1 MERDKK
7 ARRLRV
13 LLKHETIALVPN
25 GFNSDSSSSTAILR
39 LTCQGLL
46 KQDFDGRLVPDLAQ
60 SWSVSDDLCR
70 YRFQLRPGL
79 TFHNG
84 SACDARKVAWNFTR
98 LFSGAVDSLLT
109 RDYQDI
115 EAIHV
120 LNDHELEFVLKRPN
134 EAFLPNLAWR
144 TYIVDD
150 TYDQPCGTGPLRLQ
164 AWQRGSHVLLSRFD
178 GYQGPHAAPDVD
190 EVYLE
195 FAPGVEQRL
204 ARIRQG
210 DIDIVESVPTS
221 AAAALEADGVL
232 HAQLTASKHRSV
244 MYFNCRAGSVLQ
256 DPKVRLALAHAVNR
270 EALMQ
275 AVTGGSGEVVD
286 GMLAAADPFFVATD
300 PIEYNPER
308 ARQLLAEAGIDS
320 SQVFRMVTTNT
331 APFSLVAEHVGN
343 DLRAVG
349 LTVQFTGYDDPP
361 WWPYMYLR
369 GGWDICLQGTPARP
383 HLDTLLGRELHS
395 QGGFNAG
402 GYTCAEMDALIDG
415 VRGEVDG
422 QKRRQSYARI
432 QHKVQAELPFFSLFA
447 MDNMVGW
454 SPLVTGFTPHPS
466 GGIDLSGVKKL
477 DTQMAPPHQFA
488 TEGERR

>member
-46 KQDFDGRLVPDLAQ
+46 KQDFDGKLVPDLAQ
-60 SWSVSDDLCR
+60 SWSVSDDLRR
-70 YRFQLRPGL
+70 YTFQLRKGL

-84 SACDARKVAWNFTR
+84 NACNAHKVAWNFTR
-98 LFSGAVDSLLT
+98 LFNGGTDSLLT

-115 EAIHV
+115 EAVNV
-120 LNDHELEFVLKRPN
+120 LSEHELEFVLKRPN
-134 EAFLPNLAWR
+134 AAFLPNLAWR

-164 AWQRGSHVLLSRFD
+164 TWQRGSHVLLSRFE
-178 GYQGPHAAPDVD
+178 GYQGVHAAPDVD
-190 EVYLE
+190 EVRLE
-195 FAPGVEQRL
+195 FAPGIEQRV

-210 DIDIVESVPTS
+210 DIDIVESVPSS
-221 AAAALEADGVL
+221 AAEALAAEGLL
-232 HAQLTASKHRSV
+232 HSALTASKHRSV
-244 MYFNCRAGSVLQ
+244 MYFNCKKGALTT
-256 DPKVRLALAHAVNR
+256 PKVRLALAHAINR
-270 EALMQ
+270 EALMH
-275 AVTGGSGEVVD
+275 AVTGGTGEVVD
-286 GMLAAADPFFVATD
+286 GMLAASDPAFVTTPTIAYD
-300 PIEYNPER
+300 PDR
-308 ARQLLAEAGIDS
+308 ARQLLQEAGVS
-320 SQVFRMVTTNT
+320 SKHVFRMVTTNT
-331 APFSLVAEHVGN
+331 APFSQVAEQVGK
-343 DLRAVG
+343 DLRAIG

-383 HLDTLLGRELHS
+383 HLDTLLVRELHS

-402 GYTCAEMDALIDG
+402 GYACSEMDSLIDG
-415 VRGEVDG
+415 ARGELDV
-422 QKRRQSYARI
+422 QKRQQAYARI

-454 SPLVTGFTPHPS
+454 SPRVTGFTPHPS
-466 GGIDLSGVKKL
+466 GGIDLSGVQIR
-477 DTQMAPPHQFA
+477 DANVSPSSFT
-488 TEGERR
+488 TEGERQ